1 MSWGA
6 EVGIED
12 LAFALEDRLA
22 AVQGGGVAVLTDP
35 DAVALA
41 ERLYLAVDWFAP
53 IEGAVPTARAFN
65 LAVLVAT
72 FHWHRYTHTGAEQDL
87 SRSAFLY
94 LVVYGFATHLVPE
107 PIRSAHE
114 KRGHHHHAFTAAEL
128 EGFVGHAVSLLR
140 QAERTGAVE
149 PLDDA
154 TAVLRWVIWL
164 APVGHRLGGAAF
176 AELGNV
182 LTRKYE
188 YTGDTDA
195 LARALNVNLRALG
208 LLSRND
214 PYYPVVL
221 SNLGHTTIRRF
232 ERDGELEPLRAAID
246 GLRRAVALA
255 APDDVNGAAYR
266 TNLAAA
272 LTLWY
277 RHTGQA
283 AALDEAVEALTEAVR
298 DTAEDHPDLP
308 SRLGSLA
315 QLLDLRDEASSAD
328 EDSTATIITLFRRAL
343 SITTDG
349 HPDRPACMLGLASAL
364 HTRFES
370 AGDPDDLRMAI
381 DLCRRVCRTMPTTGY
396 LYPKALSGLAQGL
409 QIRFRHFGQRRA
421 LDEAVK
427 VLRVAAGALPRD
439 HPERA
444 QLLTELGGALR
455 DRFTA
460 EGRPADRE
468 LALQALREA
477 SQCASAPAVWR
488 VKAAVDGAGLAAA
501 AHDFTAATELYAT
514 ALEQLDL
521 AAWRGAE
528 RGDQERVLSQFNPL
542 SNEAAACAIRA
553 GQPER
558 AVELLEQGR
567 GVLLARVLEARTD
580 HGALR
585 DHAPA
590 LADQLAEVL
599 DALHRMPDTR
609 TPAPD
614 QAARTAN
621 DHRADLARRR
631 DALLAEVRSLPGFGD
646 FLRPPRFATLRA
658 AAANGPVV
666 LLNASRHGCDA
677 LLLTRDGVR
686 VLPLRCSVEELLDRA
701 TAFTQALVAARDP
714 EPGDEDGELTRFEAR
729 NTVTDV
735 LGWLWDTVAGPL
747 LAELPANGRLDDGGC
762 PRLWWCPTSLFTL
775 LPLHAAGHHAPG
787 GEAVLDRV
795 VSSYT
800 PTLRALL
807 HAREHAQDASG
818 APPRRLV
825 VSLPCTPGWPDL
837 PNAER
842 EAADLLARYPDAESL
857 TGRAAE
863 STAVLDA
870 LARCSWAHFACH
882 GAQAL
887 EQPSLG
893 ALFLYDRPLLLRE
906 IMELRLDRASLAFLS
921 ACDSSRGGLRL
932 ANEAISFAAALH
944 VAGFRHVIGT
954 LWPIN
959 DALAPEVAA
968 LVYDELARRGTDFTA
983 AALHDAIRRT
993 RSRYPRAPLTW
1004 APYVHIGP

>member
-1 MSWGA
+1 
-6 EVGIED
+6 VGIED

-22 AVQGGGVAVLTDP
+22 AVQGGDVAVLTDP

-41 ERLYLAVDWFAP
+41 ERLFLAVDWFAP

-72 FHWHRYTHTGAEQDL
+72 FHWHRYIHTGTKQDL
-87 SRSAFLY
+87 SRAAFLY

-114 KRGHHHHAFTAAEL
+114 RQGSRHRAFSTAEL
-128 EGFVGHAVSLLR
+128 EGCVGHAVALLR

-154 TAVLRWVIWL
+154 TAVLLFVIRL
-164 APVGHRLGGAAF
+164 APTGHRLGGAAF

-188 YTGDTDA
+188 YTGDTNA
-195 LARALNVNLRALG
+195 LARASNVNTRALS
-208 LLSRND
+208 LLSRSD
-214 PYYPVVL
+214 PSYPVAL

-232 ERDGELEPLRAAID
+232 ERDGRLEPLRSALD
-246 GLRRAVALA
+246 GLRQAVALA
-255 APDDVNGAAYR
+255 APGEVNGAAYR

-277 RHTGQA
+277 RHTGRA
-283 AALDEAVEALTEAVR
+283 AALDEAVQALTEAVEA
-298 DTAEDHPDLP
+298 TAEDNPDLP
-308 SRLGSLA
+308 SRLSSLA
-315 QLLDLRDEASSAD
+315 QLLDLRDEVSPAD
-328 EDSTATIITLFRRAL
+328 EDSTATVITLYRRAL
-343 SITTDG
+343 SITADG
-349 HPDRPACMLGLASAL
+349 HPDRPLCMVGLASAL

-370 AGDPDDLRMAI
+370 VGDPDDLRLAI
-381 DLCRRVCRTMPTTGY
+381 DLCRQVCRTMPKTGY

-409 QIRFRHFGQRRA
+409 RLRFLHFGKRRA
-421 LDEAVK
+421 LDEAVR
-427 VLRVAAGALPRD
+427 VLRVAADALPAD

-444 QLLTELGGALR
+444 QLLIRLGGALR
-455 DRFTA
+455 DRLTT
-460 EGRPADRE
+460 EGRPADRQ

-488 VKAAVDGAGLAAA
+488 VEAAVSGAELAAG
-501 AHDFTAATELYAT
+501 AHDFTAATELYAA

-528 RGDQERVLSQFNPL
+528 RDDQERVLSRFNPL
-542 SNEAAACAIRA
+542 SNDAAACAIRA

-580 HGALR
+580 HRALR
-585 DHAPA
+585 DRAPA
-590 LADQLAEVL
+590 LADQLAKVL
-599 DALHRMPDTR
+599 DALHRMPDTW

-614 QAARTAN
+614 QATRTAN

-646 FLRPPRFATLRA
+646 FLRPPRFSTLRA

-666 LLNASRHGCDA
+666 LLNASVHGCDA
-677 LLLTRDGVR
+677 LLLTLDGVR
-686 VLPLRCSVEELLDRA
+686 VLPLRCSVGELLDRA
-701 TAFTQALVAARDP
+701 TAFTQALAAARDP
-714 EPGDEDGELTRFEAR
+714 ELGDEDGELTRFEAR
-729 NTVTDV
+729 DTVTDV
-735 LGWLWDTVAGPL
+735 LGWLWDAVAGPL
-747 LAELPANGRLDDGGC
+747 LAELVPTGPLAGAGW
-762 PRLWWCPTSLFTL
+762 PRLWWCPTSLFAL
-775 LPLHAAGHHAPG
+775 LPLHAAGHHGPG

-807 HAREHAQDASG
+807 HAAERTEDASG

-825 VSLPCTPGWPDL
+825 VSLPSTPGWPDL

-842 EAADLLARYPDAESL
+842 EAADLLVRYPDAESL

-944 VAGFRHVIGT
+944 VAGFRHVVGT

-968 LVYDELARRGTDFTA
+968 VVYDGLALRGIDFTA
-983 AALHDAIRRT
+983 VALHTAIRRI
-993 RSRYPRAPLTW
+993 RSRYPRAPLAW